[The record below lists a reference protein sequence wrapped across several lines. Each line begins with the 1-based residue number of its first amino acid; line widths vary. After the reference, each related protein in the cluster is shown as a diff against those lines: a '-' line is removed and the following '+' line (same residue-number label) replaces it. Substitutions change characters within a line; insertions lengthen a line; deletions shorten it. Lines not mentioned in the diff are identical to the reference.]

1 MRKSIKKMV
10 MIRVIATLAAV
21 LLLSAITAVN
31 ISRIRTTQAE
41 NAAASALLDRI
52 EKAEVA
58 HYKWVTN
65 LSNALYAGKEFTGS
79 IDPTTCVLG
88 QWLYGETNS
97 ENDAILSLR
106 SQMEPLHKELHQSA
120 TYVLDLHAADPLA
133 AQEYYQNTIQTNLTT
148 LVGLMDQVVTE
159 STQMSEDC
167 GVQIEKTIRSMQI
180 LSACLHCFAY

>member
-58 HYKWVTN
+58 HYK
-65 LSNALYAGKEFTGS
+65 
-79 IDPTTCVLG
+79 
-88 QWLYGETNS
+88 
-97 ENDAILSLR
+97 
-106 SQMEPLHKELHQSA
+106 
-120 TYVLDLHAADPLA
+120 
-133 AQEYYQNTIQTNLTT
+133 
-148 LVGLMDQVVTE
+148 
-159 STQMSEDC
+159 
-167 GVQIEKTIRSMQI
+167 
-180 LSACLHCFAY
+180 

>member
-58 HYKWVTN
+58 HYKWEIGRAHV
-65 LSNALYAGKEFTGS
+65 
-79 IDPTTCVLG
+79 
-88 QWLYGETNS
+88 
-97 ENDAILSLR
+97 
-106 SQMEPLHKELHQSA
+106 
-120 TYVLDLHAADPLA
+120 
-133 AQEYYQNTIQTNLTT
+133 
-148 LVGLMDQVVTE
+148 
-159 STQMSEDC
+159 
-167 GVQIEKTIRSMQI
+167 
-180 LSACLHCFAY
+180 